1 MHSKLVTMH
10 SKLKTQ
16 NSKLFWLQLFLIII
30 LAFLPRINGLNDFYT
45 IDEGYHWPGRVERF
59 SDGLANRDWAA
70 TNQTGHPGVTT
81 MWLGALGRQ
90 IAFARGMSDP
100 GWAGGGADYLAMLR
114 LPLACMNALAV
125 LVGFLF
131 LRRLFPEGV
140 AFLAAVLWAS
150 SPFSIAHSRILHLD
164 ALLSSFMTL
173 SILALLLQG
182 QRPSA
187 FITQPTTFILSAC
200 FGGLA
205 LITKAPSLILLPFVG
220 IVLYTQQRRTQ
231 NAELKTQNSIQYW
244 LPPILITRYLL
255 WLGIALL
262 TAWLLWPAMWVDPGG
277 SVSSIMREIIDN
289 GGQPHHSGNY
299 FLGQPLGDP
308 GPLFYPAVV
317 VLRSTPLSL
326 IGLLVALGT
335 TGWQLLRR
343 DRRVPANMIALLA
356 FYLLFGILLTMEAKK
371 LDRYLLP
378 IWPGME
384 IMAAYGLWTLWQAL
398 KARFDKQ
405 ITRFFSLRFSVF
417 SLDKLLLVAI
427 LLLQSWQLSR
437 YAPYYM
443 AYYNPLAG
451 GGPSA
456 EYVML
461 VGLGEGMDQVGAW
474 LRTRPDLERGDVL
487 SWIAPTLAP
496 FVPKQVLVRDLR
508 TEYLHQATSYAV
520 LYVRSVQHKENA
532 AAEAIVRENPALYT
546 VSIHGIAYASIHQ
559 LPRPFDTAL
568 NAQFGDDLALLGFSQ
583 QQVGSTLVI
592 TPSWSV
598 LGDRPGGITAFIH
611 VIDQAGQT
619 IARVDAPLD
628 QGMFKS
634 WQAGQKFDSPLPLTL
649 PSEQAS
655 HTYRIVLGI
664 YEPGGTRLPLTR
676 GQALPIEIDGP
687 HVLELVPRE

>member
-1 MHSKLVTMH
+1 M
-10 SKLKTQ
+10 
-16 NSKLFWLQLFLIII
+16 
-30 LAFLPRINGLNDFYT
+30 
-45 IDEGYHWPGRVERF
+45 
-59 SDGLANRDWAA
+59 
-70 TNQTGHPGVTT
+70 
-81 MWLGALGRQ
+81 
-90 IAFARGMSDP
+90 
-100 GWAGGGADYLAMLR
+100 
-114 LPLACMNALAV
+114 
-125 LVGFLF
+125 
-131 LRRLFPEGV
+131 
-140 AFLAAVLWAS
+140 
-150 SPFSIAHSRILHLD
+150 
-164 ALLSSFMTL
+164 
-173 SILALLLQG
+173 
-182 QRPSA
+182 
-187 FITQPTTFILSAC
+187 
-200 FGGLA
+200 
-205 LITKAPSLILLPFVG
+205 
-220 IVLYTQQRRTQ
+220 IV
-231 NAELKTQNSIQYW
+231 
-244 LPPILITRYLL
+244 RYLL
-255 WLGIALL
+255 WLGIAVLM
-262 TAWLLWPAMWVDPGG
+262 AWLLWPAMWVDPRG
-277 SVSSIMREIIDN
+277 SVSSILREIIDN

-317 VLRSTPLSL
+317 LLRSTPLSL
-326 IGLLVALGT
+326 IGLLVALGA

-343 DRRVPANMIALLA
+343 NRHVPANIIALFA
-356 FYLLFGILLTMEAKK
+356 FCLLFGLLMSAQAKK

-384 IMAAYGLWTLWQAL
+384 IIAAYGLWTLWQAL
-398 KARFDKQ
+398 KPHLEKLR
-405 ITRFFSLRFSVF
+405 RFFSLQPSVF
-417 SLDKLLLVAI
+417 SLDRMLLIGI
-427 LLLQSWQLSR
+427 LLLQSWQIVNA
-437 YAPYYM
+437 APYFM

-451 GGPSA
+451 GGPAA

-508 TEYLHQATSYAV
+508 TEYFHQATSYAV

-532 AAEAIVRENPALYT
+532 TAEAIVRENPTLYT
-546 VSIHGIAYASIHQ
+546 VTINGIAYASVHQ

-568 NAQFGDDLALLGFSQ
+568 DAQFGTDLTLLGFSQ

-598 LGDRPGGITAFIH
+598 LRDRPGGVTAFIH

-649 PSEQAS
+649 PSEQAIRA
-655 HTYRIVLGI
+655 YRIVLGI

-676 GQALPIEIDGP
+676 GQALPVEVDGP